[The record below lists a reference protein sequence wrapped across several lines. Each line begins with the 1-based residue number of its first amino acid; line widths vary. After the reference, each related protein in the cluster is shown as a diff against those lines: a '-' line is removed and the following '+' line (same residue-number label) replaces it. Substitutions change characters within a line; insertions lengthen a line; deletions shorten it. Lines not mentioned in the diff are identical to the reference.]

1 MAARRKR
8 LFWILGALGLL
19 AVAMVIWVVFHKAP
33 AKPTRVPSIPVTA
46 VKVGVEDVPVSVSA
60 IGAAQAWTSD
70 TIFAQVSGKLIR
82 VNFVEGSPVKAGQ
95 VLAEVDPGPYRA
107 ALGQQEGAL
116 ERDQALLAD
125 ARLDLARYQMLEKQD
140 SIARQMVDTQAALVK
155 QDQGTVKI
163 DQSNVD
169 AAKINLSWCRIVSP
183 ISGRAGV
190 RTVDPG
196 NLVSASGSVS
206 NTPSTASAT
215 NVSTSATSSSSSSG
229 GGASG
234 TGIVVINQ
242 LQPIA
247 VTFTVPQADFQRL
260 AQVSNGFRKPLATRA
275 LSQETGAVLGTG
287 ELSIADNKVD
297 PSTGT
302 VELKARFPN
311 PGDLLWPGQF
321 VNVQLTLQ
329 TLQHAVTVPVAAVNR
344 GPNGSFVYV
353 IGTDNKAVVRPVT
366 VLTTQGTTDVIK
378 TGVQPGETVVIDGQM
393 TLKAG
398 SLVKIKQAPAT
409 AGPPAPPQAGSPAS

>member
-1 MAARRKR
+1 MAAHRKR
-8 LFWILGALGLL
+8 LFWVLGGLGLL
-19 AVAMVIWVVFHKAP
+19 AVLLVALTVFHKPP
-33 AKPTRVPSIPVTA
+33 AKPVKVPSVPVTA
-46 VKVGVEDVPVSVSA
+46 VKVAAEDVPVSITA
-60 IGAAQAWTSD
+60 LGAAQAWTSD

-82 VNFVEGSPVKAGQ
+82 VNFVEGSLVKAGQ

-125 ARLDLARYQMLEKQD
+125 ARLDLARYQTLLKQD
-140 SIARQMVDTQAALVK
+140 SIAKQTVDTQAALVK

-163 DQSNVD
+163 DQSNVA
-169 AAKINLSWCRIVSP
+169 AAKINLGWCRIVSP

-215 NVSTSATSSSSSSG
+215 NSSAAATSSAGGSTG

-247 VTFTVPQADFQRL
+247 VTFTVPQGDFQRL
-260 AQVSNGFRKPLATRA
+260 AQVSDGFRKPLATRA
-275 LSQETGAVLGTG
+275 LSQETGAVLGSG
-287 ELSIADNKVD
+287 ELGIADNKVD
-297 PSTGT
+297 PATGT
-302 VELKARFPN
+302 VEMKARFPN
-311 PGDLLWPGQF
+311 PGSLLWPGQF

-329 TLQHAVTVPVAAVNR
+329 TLQHVVAVPVAAVNR
-344 GPNGSFVYV
+344 GPNGNFVYV
-353 IGTDNKAVVRPVT
+353 VGSDNKAVVRPVT
-366 VLTTQGTTDVIK
+366 VLTIQGATDVIK
-378 TGVQPGETVVIDGQM
+378 SGLQGGETVVIDGQM

-398 SLVKIKQAPAT
+398 SLVKIKPPPQQAPAPA
-409 AGPPAPPQAGSPAS
+409 AGPAQP